1 MKNRILSGQM
11 TPNEGRQIEDL
22 SAYYGGDSYYFPS
35 NMAVI
40 QEDGTLLAAS
50 GVTKQNGGQDERAFE
65 NN

>member
-1 MKNRILSGQM
+1 M

-50 GVTKQNGGQDERAFE
+50 GVTPEGGATKQNGGEENERTFE